1 MSPELEH
8 SGLSYPVRVFGLDSL
23 EHNFWANDMTSIRD
37 AENLPLDK
45 TSIDL
50 MNFRLEIIF
59 QPSAVI
65 SGNENDE
72 YCSTGTDLEQ

>member
-50 MNFRLEIIF
+50 ML
-59 QPSAVI
+59 SK
-65 SGNENDE
+65 
-72 YCSTGTDLEQ
+72 